1 MKVHRMHTLIPRPRL
16 FTEAEG
22 EFVLNGT
29 VAIAAVPDAV
39 DAVATLTERLWAG
52 ARIRVEVVDQAPTGI
67 RFVMDA
73 TLAPESHRVD
83 VATDGLSITAADAA
97 GFLHGTTTVLQLMGD
112 GIWRSVSATARTVT
126 VPACRIEDEPAF
138 AWRGIMLDVARHFL
152 PVREVL
158 RIVDLM
164 AMHKLNRLHFH
175 LTDDQ
180 GWRIEIR
187 AFPRLTEVGAWRDR
201 TQVGADDA
209 TAPEIERP
217 HGGYYTQADISEIV
231 AYAANRGIVVVP
243 EIDLPGHSQAAI
255 AAYPDLGVPDADGH
269 PPTVEVYQRWGISP
283 YPLNAETSTVDFF
296 RTVLDEVLALFP
308 SVDIGLGGDEVPSG
322 AWEADARSRELA
334 LERGLSHPRELQF
347 WFLDQL
353 RAHIEQQGRRM
364 LAWDEV
370 LEHDVSPDVTVLGWR
385 GDAGIGES
393 LRRGIPVIACPDNR
407 LYFDYRQSDDPRE
420 PIPVGVVV
428 GLRDV
433 YSFNPVPEWATA
445 EQAVLLR
452 GAQANLWAEHMED
465 ARSRDY
471 MLWPRA
477 CALAE
482 ALWSGP
488 GGAFEEFETR
498 LQSHLGRLDER
509 GVEHRRAGGP
519 LPWQE
524 RPGVGGRVQEPEQRQ
539 QEIDALT
546 AAIVR

>member
-1 MKVHRMHTLIPRPRL
+1 MNEHTLIPRPRV
-16 FTEAEG
+16 FDAADG
-22 EFVLNGT
+22 EFVLHES
-29 VAIAAVPDAV
+29 VAVAALPEAT
-39 DAVATLTERLWAG
+39 DAVALLTERLWAG
-52 ARIRVEVVDQAPTGI
+52 ARIRVDVVDRVSTGI
-67 RFVMDA
+67 RFETDA
-73 TLAPESHRVD
+73 TLASESHRVD
-83 VATDGLSITAADAA
+83 ATSTAVIITASDSA
-97 GFLHGTTTVLQLMGD
+97 GFLHGTTTLLQLMGD
-112 GIWRSVSATARTVT
+112 GIWRAVSAIAREVR
-126 VPACRIEDEPAF
+126 VPACTIEDEPSF
-138 AWRGIMLDVARHFL
+138 GWRGIMLDVARHFL

-158 RIVDLM
+158 RVIDLM

-187 AFPRLTEVGAWRDR
+187 AFPKLTETGAWRGR

-217 HGGYYTQADISEIV
+217 HGGFYTQRDIAEIV
-231 AYAANRGIVVVP
+231 AYATTRGIVVVP

-255 AAYPDLGVPDADGH
+255 AAYPDLGVPDADGQS
-269 PPTVEVYQRWGISP
+269 PLVEVYPRWGVSP

-296 RTVLDEVLALFP
+296 RIVLDEVLALFP

-334 LERGLSHPRELQF
+334 RDRGLSHPRELQF

-353 RAHIEQQGRRM
+353 RGHIEQQGRRM

-370 LEHDVSPDVTVLGWR
+370 LEHDVSPEVTVLGWR
-385 GDAGIGES
+385 GDAGIGEA
-393 LRRGIPVIACPDNR
+393 LRRGVPVIACPDNR
-407 LYFDYRQSDDPRE
+407 LYFDYRQSDNPRE

-428 GLRDV
+428 GLREV
-433 YSFNPVPEWATA
+433 YGYDPVPNWATP
-445 EQAVLLR
+445 EQAELVR
-452 GAQANLWAEHMED
+452 GAQANLWAEHLED
-465 ARSRDY
+465 ARSRDF

-482 ALWSGP
+482 VLWSGP
-488 GGAFEEFETR
+488 GGDIDEFEAR
-498 LQSHLGRLDER
+498 LETHLGRLEER
-509 GVEHRRAGGP
+509 GVEYRRATGP

-524 RPGVGGRVQEPEQRQ
+524 RPGVGGRIQAPDERQ

>member
-1 MKVHRMHTLIPRPRL
+1 MDEHTLIPRPRV
-16 FTEAEG
+16 FDAIDG
-22 EFVLNGT
+22 EFVLHGS
-29 VAIAAVPDAV
+29 VAISAVPEAT
-39 DAVATLTERLWAG
+39 DAVALLTERLWAG
-52 ARIRVEVVDQAPTGI
+52 ARIRADVVGQASTGI
-67 RFVMDA
+67 HFVTDA
-73 TLAPESHRVD
+73 ALAPESHRVD
-83 VATDGLSITAADAA
+83 VTSLAISITASDAS
-97 GFLHGTTTVLQLMGD
+97 GFLHGTTTLLQLMGD
-112 GIWRSVSATARTVT
+112 GIWRAVSATTRMVT

-158 RIVDLM
+158 RVLDLM

-209 TAPEIERP
+209 TAPEIDRP
-217 HGGYYTQADISEIV
+217 HGGFYTQQDIAEIV
-231 AYAANRGIVVVP
+231 AYATTRGIVVVP

-255 AAYPDLGVPDADGH
+255 AAYPDLGVPDSDGE
-269 PPTVEVYQRWGISP
+269 PPIIEVYPRWGVSP
-283 YPLNAETSTVDFF
+283 HPLNAETSTVDFF
-296 RTVLDEVLALFP
+296 RVVLDEVLELFP
-308 SVDIGLGGDEVPSG
+308 SVDIVLGGDEVPPG
-322 AWEADARSRELA
+322 TWEADPRSRELA
-334 LERGLSHPRELQF
+334 SERGLARTGDLQF

-353 RAHIEQQGRRM
+353 RTHIEQQGRRM

-370 LEHDVSPDVTVLGWR
+370 LEHDVSPEVTVLGWR
-385 GDAGIGES
+385 GEAGIDEA
-393 LRRGIPVIACPDNR
+393 LRRGIPVVACPDNW

-433 YSFNPVPEWATA
+433 YAFTPVPKWATA
-445 EQAVLLR
+445 EQALLVR
-452 GAQANLWAEHMED
+452 GAQANLWAEHLED

-482 ALWSGP
+482 VLWSGP
-488 GGAFEEFETR
+488 GGDVDEFETR
-498 LQSHLGRLDER
+498 LGVHLRRLDER
-509 GVEHRRAGGP
+509 GVEYRPAAGP

-524 RPGVGGRVQEPEQRQ
+524 RPGVSGRIQEQAERQ

-546 AAIVR
+546 SAIVR